1 MEELY
6 SRLLFNEMLFKL
18 IFGVLG
24 IGGMLAFW
32 FAGDVIKIKDKGIV
46 VREIKLKKWQKV
58 LFKRLIPLICIP
70 IFVMAMANPNL
81 DFIKKDYLY
90 GEGEMTG
97 YQRVK
102 SGEHIY
108 IDGEYY
114 DLPAIYKKH
123 FSRENIGMKY
133 KFVYAKRTKLIL
145 YIEPVD
151 DNE

>member
-70 IFVMAMANPNL
+70 IFVMAMANPTL
-81 DFIKKDYLY
+81 DFIKRIIFMEK
-90 GEGEMTG
+90 E
-97 YQRVK
+97 R
-102 SGEHIY
+102 
-108 IDGEYY
+108 
-114 DLPAIYKKH
+114 
-123 FSRENIGMKY
+123 
-133 KFVYAKRTKLIL
+133 
-145 YIEPVD
+145 
-151 DNE
+151 